1 MFMYLVMNIAVFSII
16 LSLKKSDEYVEKI
29 IQLNGLSKTNPILS
43 ASLTIIMLS
52 MAGIPPFM
60 GFFGKFYIFFAAIES
75 KLYLLAVLGVLA
87 SVVSAFYYLRI
98 IKNMYFDE
106 AADNENFDFHINN
119 QAKIILFILMFIIS
133 FFILYPSLLT
143 DIVSGISLN

>member
-1 MFMYLVMNIAVFSII
+1 
-16 LSLKKSDEYVEKI
+16 
-29 IQLNGLSKTNPILS
+29 
-43 ASLTIIMLS
+43 
-52 MAGIPPFM
+52 M

>member
-1 MFMYLVMNIAVFSII
+1 
-16 LSLKKSDEYVEKI
+16 
-29 IQLNGLSKTNPILS
+29 
-43 ASLTIIMLS
+43 
-52 MAGIPPFM
+52 M

-106 AADNENFDFHINN
+106 AADNESFDFHINN